1 MHMDWHRGRFTILNR
16 AKGIVEENEASSM
29 LESKVSLPSEWSVWI
44 GRTWGEV
51 FEVLKTWDN
60 KLSEF
65 LENKIY
71 TNKIKSSQAM
81 SNGWNEKE
89 RYMLEKDN
97 IMRYIKFMSYWIK
110 TTILLFTFTIN
121 KKYTNNRSRGH
132 VSMFYMRTNDKTSTI
147 KISKERIIRGILIQL
162 FKRR

>member
-1 MHMDWHRGRFTILNR
+1 
-16 AKGIVEENEASSM
+16 
-29 LESKVSLPSEWSVWI
+29 
-44 GRTWGEV
+44 
-51 FEVLKTWDN
+51 
-60 KLSEF
+60 
-65 LENKIY
+65 
-71 TNKIKSSQAM
+71 M